1 MTKPTI
7 MFKIKPAIMFKI
19 KSYSKAELAMLYF
32 PDSDPHV
39 AVNHLMRW
47 IYKCKPLM
55 DDLNKTGYR
64 KQAKYLLTQ
73 QVRMV
78 VEHLGEP
85 WFEFWVLNFEF
96 WIVAALPQL
105 GIFQLWIF
113 NTNELFWTR
122 IIIFWTRI
130 TRITRIFFDWKYC
143 EAINIRIIRVIRV
156 QKK

>member
-1 MTKPTI
+1 
-7 MFKIKPAIMFKI
+7 MFMITQAVMFKI

-32 PDSDPHV
+32 PDSDLHV

-47 IYKCKPLM
+47 VYNCKPLM

-85 WFEFWVLNFEF
+85 
-96 WIVAALPQL
+96 
-105 GIFQLWIF
+105 
-113 NTNELFWTR
+113 
-122 IIIFWTRI
+122 
-130 TRITRIFFDWKYC
+130 
-143 EAINIRIIRVIRV
+143 
-156 QKK
+156 

>member
-1 MTKPTI
+1 
-7 MFKIKPAIMFKI
+7 MFKI

-55 DDLNKTGYR
+55 DDLNKTGYS
-64 KQAKYLLTQ
+64 KQAKYLLAQ

-85 WFEFWVLNFEF
+85 
-96 WIVAALPQL
+96 
-105 GIFQLWIF
+105 
-113 NTNELFWTR
+113 
-122 IIIFWTRI
+122 
-130 TRITRIFFDWKYC
+130 
-143 EAINIRIIRVIRV
+143 
-156 QKK
+156 

>member
-7 MFKIKPAIMFKI
+7 MFKIKPTIMFKI

-47 IYKCKPLM
+47 VYKCKPLM
-55 DDLNKTGYR
+55 DKLNKTGYS

-85 WFEFWVLNFEF
+85 
-96 WIVAALPQL
+96 
-105 GIFQLWIF
+105 
-113 NTNELFWTR
+113 
-122 IIIFWTRI
+122 
-130 TRITRIFFDWKYC
+130 
-143 EAINIRIIRVIRV
+143 
-156 QKK
+156 

>member
-47 IYKCKPLM
+47 IYGCKPLM

-64 KQAKYLLTQ
+64 KQAKYLLAQ

-85 WFEFWVLNFEF
+85 
-96 WIVAALPQL
+96 
-105 GIFQLWIF
+105 
-113 NTNELFWTR
+113 
-122 IIIFWTRI
+122 
-130 TRITRIFFDWKYC
+130 
-143 EAINIRIIRVIRV
+143 
-156 QKK
+156 

>member
-1 MTKPTI
+1 MFYDKTNDYVFMTKPTI
-7 MFKIKPAIMFKI
+7 MFKIKPTIMFNIKPTIMFKI

-47 IYKCKPLM
+47 IYGCKPLM

-64 KQAKYLLTQ
+64 KQAKYLLAQ

-85 WFEFWVLNFEF
+85 
-96 WIVAALPQL
+96 
-105 GIFQLWIF
+105 
-113 NTNELFWTR
+113 
-122 IIIFWTRI
+122 
-130 TRITRIFFDWKYC
+130 
-143 EAINIRIIRVIRV
+143 
-156 QKK
+156 

>member
-1 MTKPTI
+1 
-7 MFKIKPAIMFKI
+7 MFKI

-55 DDLNKTGYR
+55 DDLNKTGYS
-64 KQAKYLLTQ
+64 KQAKYLLAQ

-85 WFEFWVLNFEF
+85 WLEFWILSFEF

-105 GIFQLWIF
+105 GIFQFWIF

-130 TRITRIFFDWKYC
+130 TRITRIFCDWKYC